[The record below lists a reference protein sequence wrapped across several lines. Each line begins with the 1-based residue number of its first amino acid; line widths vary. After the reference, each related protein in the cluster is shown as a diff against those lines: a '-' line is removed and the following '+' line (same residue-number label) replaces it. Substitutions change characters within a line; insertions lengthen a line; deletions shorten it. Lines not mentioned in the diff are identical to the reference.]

1 MAIIC
6 GSIYD
11 PNGSFFCWRKFCF
24 VRNIVWIDPMLI
36 NRMLGVGALKNN
48 IMFLMRSGVKNS
60 LFC

>member
-11 PNGSFFCWRKFCF
+11 YNGSFFAGEKFCL

-36 NRMLGVGALKNN
+36 NRMLGVGELKNN
-48 IMFLMRSGVKNS
+48 IMGWGKKKVFY
-60 LFC
+60 